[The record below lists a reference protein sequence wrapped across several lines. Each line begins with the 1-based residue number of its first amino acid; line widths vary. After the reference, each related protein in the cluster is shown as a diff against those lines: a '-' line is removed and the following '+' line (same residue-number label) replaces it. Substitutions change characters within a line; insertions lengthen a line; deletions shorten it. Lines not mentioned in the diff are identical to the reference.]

1 MKINL
6 AESAGFCF
14 GVKRALKIALELAR
28 SGEKVEMLGD
38 IVHNEDVVEGL
49 KKAGLSK
56 IKKLGPGKGKTLLIR
71 AHGACM
77 ATINLANQLK
87 YKIVDATCP
96 MVKEI
101 HRIVT
106 DMEYKGSRII
116 IIGDKNHDEV
126 HGIAGQITGKAIIID
141 PQKPIPLK
149 EIRGIEKAAA
159 VVQSTQQI
167 EKTLEVAGKL
177 ERLIKT
183 FEFFNTICTPTTLK
197 QQEIKVMPL
206 ENDVM
211 IIIGSKKSANTK
223 RLFEIARKLNKKT
236 YWIESKGELKFQWF
250 KGARSVGIASG
261 ASTPDS
267 TTREIIETIEKQQR
281 VLNSP

>member
-71 AHGACM
+71 AHGACT

-87 YKIVDATCP
+87 YKVVDATCP

-101 HRIVT
+101 HSIVRE
-106 DMEYKGSRII
+106 MENKGYKII
-116 IIGDKNHDEV
+116 IIGDKNHEEV
-126 HGIAGQITGKAIIID
+126 FGIAGQLKAKALVID
-141 PQKPIPLK
+141 DLNSIPLAK
-149 EIRGIEKAAA
+149 IKKIRKAC
-159 VVQSTQQI
+159 VVAQSTQNLQNLQAI
-167 EKTLEVAGKL
+167 VNIIKAHIPKL
-177 ERLIKT
+177 
-183 FEFFNTICTPTTLK
+183 EFFNTICRPTRTK
-197 QQEIKVMPL
+197 QEEIRSMPL

-211 IIIGSKKSANTK
+211 IIIGSKNSANTK
-223 RLFEIARKLNKKT
+223 RLYEISHSLNKKS
-236 YWIESKGELKFQWF
+236 WWVNSKEEIKNSWF
-250 KGARSVGIASG
+250 KGEKNVGITAG
-261 ASTPDS
+261 ASTPKD
-267 TTREIIETIEKQQR
+267 TIKDIVRRIRSIQ
-281 VLNSP
+281 N